1 MPDAYYH
8 PYRRALTTAQM
19 QVNANWLKNYLLPRG
34 WTLNAIAAC
43 LGNWQSE
50 CTLNPNRPQRAGY
63 PQDTKG
69 GFGLAQWTSWGR
81 KYGSWCK
88 SQNIYNIARDD
99 NPAGRMEPQ
108 IAYHDWECTNGING
122 GKTWFASHGYN
133 YSWEQFKRSNDHP
146 ATLATAYYW
155 QYERS
160 AANNPGS
167 RPSNAVTW
175 YNYLIG
181 QPYNPISSATYA
193 ERPQFMQS
201 SLIGGWNLQF
211 LIMIIL
217 LLLMGGNRK

>member
-81 KYGSWCK
+81 KYGAWCK
-88 SQNIYNIARDD
+88 SQNIYNVARDD

-108 IAYHDWECTNGING
+108 IAYHDWECNNGING

-133 YSWEQFKRSNDHP
+133 YSWEQFKRSTDHP

-160 AANNPGS
+160 AARNPGS

-175 YNYLIG
+175 YNWLSG
-181 QPYNPISSATYA
+181 QPYNPISSTTYA

-201 SLIGGWNLQF
+201 SLIGGWSLQF